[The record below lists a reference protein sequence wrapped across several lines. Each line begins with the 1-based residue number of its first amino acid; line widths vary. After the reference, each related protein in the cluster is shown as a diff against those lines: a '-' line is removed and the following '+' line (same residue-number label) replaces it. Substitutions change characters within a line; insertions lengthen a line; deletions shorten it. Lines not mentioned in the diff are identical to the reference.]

1 MGRPDTKQV
10 KVNEFVEMFN
20 KFTDDYPDL
29 REDIQVKE
37 ELHQRTD
44 TLADRLWDIS
54 EERKK
59 QAIEEKTK
67 IMTCGY
73 VEF

>member
-1 MGRPDTKQV
+1 
-10 KVNEFVEMFN
+10 MFN

-37 ELHQRTD
+37 ELHQWTD
-44 TLADRLWDIS
+44 TLSDKLWDIA
-54 EERKK
+54 EEWKK
-59 QAIEEKTK
+59 QSNEEMTK
-67 IMTCGY
+67 IMASGF